1 MSGLSPCQIAGTHP
15 PLPIALMH
23 LHVFNVRP
31 REKSL
36 MNGDVMHALKL
47 WLNLCSVNGTF
58 FRSLARL
65 LILIPC

>member
-1 MSGLSPCQIAGTHP
+1 MSRLSPCQIAGTHP

-47 WLNLCSVNGTF
+47 YMVKF
-58 FRSLARL
+58 M
-65 LILIPC
+65 